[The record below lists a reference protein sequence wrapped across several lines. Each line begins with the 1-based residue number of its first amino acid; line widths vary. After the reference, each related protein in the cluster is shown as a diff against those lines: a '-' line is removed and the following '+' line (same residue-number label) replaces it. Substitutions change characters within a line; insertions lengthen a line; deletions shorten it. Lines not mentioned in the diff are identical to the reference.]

1 MKSNNIGLRIEEPC
15 HEEWADM
22 TPDEQGRFCD
32 SCQKSVIDFTH
43 LTDNEILK
51 MISANP
57 NGLCGQFRESQLN
70 RKVVETK
77 LSGKNSKLN
86 ALVAGIMVAT
96 GAGTLSAQSADTT
109 TYHPTV
115 VIDEKHPTGPV
126 CIRQI
131 SNETPEVI
139 VNIIVTDSLN
149 GSPLSNA
156 MIYLP
161 GTKYGAVTD
170 STGKATLTLPD
181 SLTQEGMLTLMVQR
195 SGFQL
200 RTISIDSDN
209 HSSAPIIARMI
220 AAEKIMM
227 GKPSIYRPEKKP
239 QQ

>member
-1 MKSNNIGLRIEEPC
+1 MKSNPIGLRIDEPC
-15 HEEWADM
+15 NENWAGM
-22 TPDEQGRFCD
+22 TPNEQGRFCD

-77 LSGKNSKLN
+77 LSGKNSRLN

-96 GAGTLSAQSADTT
+96 GAGSLSAQSADTT

-131 SNETPEVI
+131 TEETKEEVV
-139 VNIIVTDSLN
+139 VNVIVTDSVT
-149 GSPLSNA
+149 GIPLTNA
-156 MIYLP
+156 VVSLS
-161 GTKYGAVTD
+161 GGKFAVVTD
-170 STGKATLTLPD
+170 ASGKATLTLPD
-181 SLTQEGMLTLMVQR
+181 SLAHETITVIVNR
-195 SGFQL
+195 SGFERKTFEVDL
-200 RTISIDSDN
+200 SNR
-209 HSSAPIIARMI
+209 SSAPILASLTVMERIF
-220 AAEKIMM
+220 M
-227 GKPSIYRPEKKP
+227 GKPALYPVQKNSDR
-239 QQ
+239 